1 MDFSRRDW
9 LVATF
14 GLAAFPEILEAQ
26 KHAHGA
32 VNSGSTT
39 AALEYLDASTAKEI
53 EAMVERILPSDD
65 TPGAKE
71 AGVIYFIDRALTT
84 FDKDKQDAYREG
96 LTGVQAK
103 RKELFPESASIAA
116 LGEPQQIEL
125 LKAVEHSD
133 FFQLLRFHTLAG
145 FLGDPSY
152 GGNRDQVGWKLIG
165 FEHAMMYQPP
175 FGYYDRAVKEGRS

>member
-32 VNSGSTT
+32 VNSGSAPAFGYLE
-39 AALEYLDASTAKEI
+39 AATAKEI
-53 EAMVERILPSDD
+53 EALVERILPSDD

-96 LTGVQAK
+96 LAAVQAK
-103 RKELFPESASIAA
+103 RKEMFPESSSVAA
-116 LGEPQQIEL
+116 LNEAQQIEL
-125 LKAVEHSD
+125 LRTVEHSD

-165 FEHAMMYQPP
+165 FEHAMVYQPP
-175 FGYYDRAVKEGRS
+175 FGYYDREAKEGRS

>member
-32 VNSGSTT
+32 ANSGS
-39 AALEYLDASTAKEI
+39 AAAFEYLDAATAKEI
-53 EAMVERILPSDD
+53 GAMVERILPSDD

-84 FDKDKQDAYREG
+84 FDKDKQDAYRDG
-96 LTGVQAK
+96 LKTVEAK
-103 RKELFPESASIAA
+103 RTEMFPDSASIAA
-116 LGEPQQIEL
+116 LTEAQQIEL

-133 FFQLLRFHTLAG
+133 FFQLVRFHTLAG

-165 FEHAMMYQPP
+165 FEHSMMYQPP
-175 FGYYDRAVKEGRS
+175 FGYYDREAKEGRS

>member
-26 KHAHGA
+26 KHAHNA
-32 VNSGSTT
+32 VNSGSSTSF
-39 AALEYLDASTAKEI
+39 EYLDGATAKEV
-53 EAMVERILPSDD
+53 EAMVERILPSDE

-84 FDKDKQDAYREG
+84 FDKDKQSAYRDG
-96 LTGVQAK
+96 LKTVEEK
-103 RKELFPESASIAA
+103 RAEMFPGSTTIAA
-116 LGEPQQIEL
+116 LSESQQIEL
-125 LKAVEHSD
+125 LTAVEHSD

-175 FGYYDRAVKEGRS
+175 FGYYDREAKEGRS